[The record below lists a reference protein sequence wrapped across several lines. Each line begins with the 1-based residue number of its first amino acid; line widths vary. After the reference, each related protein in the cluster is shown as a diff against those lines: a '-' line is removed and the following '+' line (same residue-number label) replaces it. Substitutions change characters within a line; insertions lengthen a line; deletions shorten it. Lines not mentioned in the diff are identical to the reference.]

1 MATLAR
7 PMTMPAG
14 GHLIP
19 RAWQG
24 LPGEVVDW
32 MKSTKGPKDGI
43 FKVSYHAVDWFK
55 IYNHGHIAPEL
66 MQFRHAMKDCKNAMA
81 IAQFPEQ
88 ISKVV
93 KRTGAFFAAP
103 GFGTLYD
110 TVLDSIGI
118 ISPINDTAE
127 FLNSRVLPVSADILK
142 PLSTLNAA
150 VLAVTMTD
158 LAVRD
163 IILIANATT
172 AAFDD
177 EVDPEPAEIEA
188 RNIAVTGIALAL
200 IDLAKC
206 VSYIALAA
214 IALISTLYVPIAF
227 ASYWILVAS
236 TSALGFTILGEFANR
251 AYIPYTNAT
260 TAQIATTAQWLRHDG
275 VIP

>member
-1 MATLAR
+1 MAATLAR
-7 PMTMPAG
+7 PLTLPAAA
-14 GHLIP
+14 LRP
-19 RAWQG
+19 RTWQG
-24 LPGEVVDW
+24 LPAEVVDW
-32 MKSTKGPKDGI
+32 MKSTKGPKDGV

-66 MQFRHAMKDCKNAMA
+66 VQFRHAMKDCKNAMA

-88 ISKVV
+88 IAKIV
-93 KRTGAFFAAP
+93 KRTGAFFTAP
-103 GFGTLYD
+103 GVETLYD

-118 ISPINDTAE
+118 VSPINDTAE
-127 FLNSRVLPVSADILK
+127 FLNARVLPISADILK

-163 IILIANATT
+163 ISLIARATI
-172 AAFDD
+172 AALDD
-177 EVDPEPAEIEA
+177 TEDPEAWEVEA
-188 RNIAVTGIALAL
+188 RNMAVTGIGLAL

-227 ASYWILVAS
+227 AGFWILVAS

-251 AYIPYTNAT
+251 AFNPYFPASTS
-260 TAQIATTAQWLRHDG
+260 QWLQRDG
-275 VIP
+275 VI